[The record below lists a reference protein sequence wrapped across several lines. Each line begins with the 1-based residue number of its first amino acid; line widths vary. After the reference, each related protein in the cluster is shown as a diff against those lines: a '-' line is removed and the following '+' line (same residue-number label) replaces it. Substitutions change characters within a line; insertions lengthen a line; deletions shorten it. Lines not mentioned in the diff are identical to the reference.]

1 MPISTIITHTKI
13 VIYLKLIILNIHWS
27 ESCHSLKFVV
37 RVLQI
42 KIIIVATHVSTYLQL
57 QFSVSKVPDQTRT
70 NLLFKWQA
78 QDADI
83 QFRCFNLYSSL
94 NIGIC
99 KTLCFTCVHFNL
111 KLTTCICPLNDIH
124 HTLTYFE
131 FIYTNKSCNEMLPF
145 DKIFVLILW

>member
-1 MPISTIITHTKI
+1 MNLLLN
-13 VIYLKLIILNIHWS
+13 VYILNTHWS

-42 KIIIVATHVSTYLQL
+42 KIIIVAMHVSTYLQL
-57 QFSVSKVPDQTRT
+57 QFSVSKVSDQTRT

-83 QFRCFNLYSSL
+83 QFGYFNLCSSL
-94 NIGIC
+94 NIRIC
-99 KTLCFTCVHFNL
+99 KTRCFTFVHFNL

-124 HTLTYFE
+124 HTLIYF
-131 FIYTNKSCNEMLPF
+131 FSMYTNKL
-145 DKIFVLILW
+145 